1 MSVQRRRGQKVR
13 IWKTSVETD
22 RRGNEVVRANADGPH
37 EVRAAFIPQR
47 SAKAEV
53 PGQQLINITRM
64 IVAADLEDVTLW
76 SRVEYMGKFWD
87 VVSPPAYHH
96 GSRKTRHW
104 SIDIRERT

>member
-1 MSVQRRRGQKVR
+1 MSMQRRRGQTAR
-13 IWKTSVETD
+13 IWKTQVVTD
-22 RRGNEVVRANADGPH
+22 RRGNDVVRASADGPH

-76 SRVEYMGKFWD
+76 SRVEYQGKQWD

-96 GSRKTRHW
+96 GPRKSRHW

>member
-1 MSVQRRRGQKVR
+1 MQRRRGQKAR
-13 IWKTSVETD
+13 IWKTSVEVD
-22 RRGNEVVRANADGPH
+22 RRGNEVVRANSDGPH

-76 SRVEYMGKFWD
+76 SRVEYMGKQWD
-87 VVSPPAYHH
+87 IVSPPAYHH
-96 GSRKTRHW
+96 GPRKSRHW
-104 SIDIRERT
+104 SLDIRERT

>member
-1 MSVQRRRGQKVR
+1 MSMQRRRGQMAR
-13 IWKTSVETD
+13 IWKTRVTTD
-22 RRGNEVVRANADGPH
+22 RRGNDVVSSTPDGPH

-76 SRVEYMGKFWD
+76 SRVEYQGKQWD

-96 GSRKTRHW
+96 GPRKSRHW
-104 SIDIRERT
+104 SLDIRERT